1 MLATKKRKKN
11 ILATKKRKKNM
22 LATKKRN
29 KSKLILAEPML
40 AVKKEEEVRAHML
53 AVKRERS

>member
-1 MLATKKRKKN
+1 M
-11 ILATKKRKKNM
+11 LATKKRKKNM